1 LGKVG
6 NNRFPE
12 DTYIDRAKAAVHY
25 VFSTFVVVTKD
36 IAGKSALNYSKRI
49 VHGRWWFVFGNLLLI
64 FIIAIII
71 WLPFYILFRMLPEL
85 NTLDR
90 IMSYII
96 NGLLGAFGTV
106 MYFVLFT
113 KLDEGQEIQA
123 QEGAMAPN
131 LSST

>member
-1 LGKVG
+1 
-6 NNRFPE
+6 
-12 DTYIDRAKAAVHY
+12 
-25 VFSTFVVVTKD
+25 VVVTKD